1 MSQEIYNK
9 VIEIIAEQFNEQVEN
24 LTTATRFKEDL
35 HADSISVVE
44 LIMAFED
51 AFGQTIDDEVA
62 EKIQT
67 VGDVVDLIT
76 SKS

>member
-67 VGDVVDLIT
+67 VGDVVGLIT

>member
-9 VIEIIAEQFNEQVEN
+9 VIEIIAEQFNEQAEN
-24 LTTATRFKEDL
+24 LTTETRFKEDL